1 MKFHGS
7 KTNTE
12 VRNKQFWLCQRY
24 FCDCENQNKLKA
36 ADDVCQPNLTMYEEN
51 LWNIWPFEGVT
62 STSLVYHPNVTKYI
76 QYEAGVPRGPDRA
89 SLFVTYSRLITESSS
104 HLTRLFL
111 RFPSDT
117 YLSLFPLFYIL
128 NQK

>member
-1 MKFHGS
+1 MKQSSEECRHEINFYMKFHGS

-51 LWNIWPFEGVT
+51 L
-62 STSLVYHPNVTKYI
+62 
-76 QYEAGVPRGPDRA
+76 
-89 SLFVTYSRLITESSS
+89 
-104 HLTRLFL
+104 
-111 RFPSDT
+111 
-117 YLSLFPLFYIL
+117 
-128 NQK
+128 